1 MKKISEIRNVIVN
14 SLITAEGLGGSL
26 VPEIS
31 LSLFYRI
38 DLVGGIPVTWISV
51 QGTKTSFMQ
60 KYSRQHWM
68 LKSYP
73 GKF

>member
-14 SLITAEGLGGSL
+14 SLITAEGLRGSL

-38 DLVGGIPVTWISV
+38 DLVGGIPVTWISM
-51 QGTKTSFMQ
+51 QGTKTSLLQ
-60 KYSRQHWM
+60 DYNTQ
-68 LKSYP
+68 L
-73 GKF
+73 